1 MSEVKTKNEYRISV
15 KTFREQEGLE
25 DREDFQNFLEEVV
38 SDSISPALCTEGCQ
52 VEPDG
57 YCEHGNPSILLA
69 LGLI

>member
-1 MSEVKTKNEYRISV
+1 MSEVKTKNEFRISV

-25 DREDFQNFLEEVV
+25 DREDFMGFLEEVNY
-38 SDSISPALCTEGCQ
+38 DSIAPALCEHGCE

-57 YCEHGNPSILLA
+57 RCEHGNPSILLA

>member
-1 MSEVKTKNEYRISV
+1 MSTVKTKNEFRISV

-25 DREDFQNFLEEVV
+25 DREDFQNFLEEIV
-38 SDSISPALCTEGCQ
+38 SDSIAPAMCTEGCE

-57 YCEHGNPSILLA
+57 RCEHDCPSILLA